1 MAGIFYFPS
10 IQNYLDK
17 ESEKR
22 ISRLENITPIGIFT
36 PEQVLENEK
45 TLDGKKIAIKGEIK
59 WISYPPRG
67 KLPMP
72 GMGPGFII
80 DKGIIAL
87 SGNREVYDALNTHK
101 ISVVKGVYKIKNNV
115 DYRGYLLIPYKCKLC
130 VEVLK

>member
-1 MAGIFYFPS
+1 MKKSKKLLILISSLILSGIVAGIFYFPS

-72 GMGPGFII
+72 GMGGLRPEANIGRS
-80 DKGIIAL
+80 A
-87 SGNREVYDALNTHK
+87 RQ
-101 ISVVKGVYKIKNNV
+101 
-115 DYRGYLLIPYKCKLC
+115 R
-130 VEVLK
+130 